1 MADQFD
7 IRDQYLNEK
16 EREIEKIEKK
26 EEMSRKRR
34 EKKKKI

>member
-16 EREIEKIEKK
+16 EREIEKVEEEKK
-26 EEMSRKRR
+26 LFE
-34 EKKKKI
+34 